1 MVRPFYRAMKG
12 LTLFAYVCLVEEL
25 NAPELCDQ
33 PSNRAT

>member
-12 LTLFAYVCLVEEL
+12 VTLFASVCLFEAL

-33 PSNRAT
+33 SSNRAT